1 MEILIRTSMEQ
12 MYGKNTYED
21 VVKNDGLYYSSFMDG
36 VFEGSIQQ
44 PEINYEYEMEKE
56 LRNSFFDD
64 DLPDFENLLIHYK
77 NLVKGKRR
85 YEKHQKEVSNKE
97 TCENKTPTSI
107 K

>member
-1 MEILIRTSMEQ
+1 MEILIRTSMEL
-12 MYGKNTYED
+12 MYGKKTYED
-21 VVKNDGLYYSSFMDG
+21 VVKNDDLYYSSFMDG

-56 LRNSFFDD
+56 MKNSFFDN

-85 YEKHQKEVSNKE
+85 YEKHQKENSKE